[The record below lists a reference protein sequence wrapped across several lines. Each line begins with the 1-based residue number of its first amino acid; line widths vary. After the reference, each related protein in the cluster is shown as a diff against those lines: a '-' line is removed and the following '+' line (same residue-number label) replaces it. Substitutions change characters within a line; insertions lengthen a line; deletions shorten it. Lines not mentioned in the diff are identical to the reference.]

1 MEAVYSH
8 WKSLRNGV
16 IVSVV
21 MLYLVEPTMN
31 LAVGVIPSF
40 GGRFYRVVWD
50 RAATQAAL
58 GGDYLDFA
66 MLAILFSATVG
77 AFIGRFGMGAHRL
90 FARKPRRGSEASLW
104 SRWERRLVLTAL
116 LLLAPVVA
124 TTLLIDFA
132 AQRMQLSFDQRFTVL
147 APVID
152 EQSEEA
158 LRARFAG
165 LRDRSDYQSL
175 TDDMDRLARA
185 SDLRLPAPLL

>member
-31 LAVGVIPSF
+31 LAIGVIPSF

-50 RAATQAAL
+50 RAATQAAV

-90 FARKPRRGSEASLW
+90 FARKSRRSEASSLW

-132 AQRMQLSFDQRFTVL
+132 AQRMKLSFDQRFTVL

-152 EQSEEA
+152 EQSEEE

-165 LRDRSDYQSL
+165 LQDRSDYQSL
-175 TDDMDRLARA
+175 SDDMDRLARA
-185 SDLRLPAPLL
+185 SDVRLPEPLL